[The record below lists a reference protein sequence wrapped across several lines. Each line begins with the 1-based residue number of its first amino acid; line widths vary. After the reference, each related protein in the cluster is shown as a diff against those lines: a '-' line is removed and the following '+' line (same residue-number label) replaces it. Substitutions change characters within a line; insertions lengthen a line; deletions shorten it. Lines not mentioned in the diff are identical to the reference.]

1 MRGDGH
7 QTKPNH
13 QSLALVR
20 ANLSYVELGQWIQ
33 VHGSDAARPFLSEIF
48 SFVKTISEN
57 DAYILCFK
65 LRLI

>member
-33 VHGSDAARPFLSEIF
+33 VHGSDAARPFLSEIY
-48 SFVKTISEN
+48 SVLSRQYQKMTLASYTVN
-57 DAYILCFK
+57 
-65 LRLI
+65 